1 MPFHCLNCGVAAL
14 KNLGNSIEKSW
25 KLLHKSLSVLCSHPG
40 AFWKPRWVREDYG
53 KRNSHSIVTR
63 QNCIFMESL
72 CEHLLSSF
80 PCMFSKYFSS
90 LILQAS
96 CSCPL
101 IGHDLGLRCVPRL
114 PSYLVHF
121 HVNSRLS
128 CEDEANVLPQN

>member
-1 MPFHCLNCGVAAL
+1 MGLQHWRILETPLR
-14 KNLGNSIEKSW
+14 NLGNSCISHSQSYVAILGHFESLTKSQ
-25 KLLHKSLSVLCSHPG
+25 
-40 AFWKPRWVREDYG
+40 REDYG
-53 KRNSHSIVTR
+53 KRNPHSIVTR
-63 QNCIFMESL
+63 QNWIFMESL

-101 IGHDLGLRCVPRL
+101 IGHDLGLYCVPRL